1 MSEEQVAERLRNL
14 ELDNAVLHEQVK
26 NMETKINSLSSGVS
40 RGLWVLGGGFIASFV
55 AWVVNGGLVR

>member
-40 RGLWVLGGGFIASFV
+40 RGLLVLGGGFIASFV
-55 AWVVNGGLVR
+55 TWVVNGGLVR

>member
-40 RGLWVLGGGFIASFV
+40 RVLWVLGGGFIASFV

>member
-26 NMETKINSLSSGVS
+26 NMETKINSL
-40 RGLWVLGGGFIASFV
+40 
-55 AWVVNGGLVR
+55 